1 MHCDSNFLP
10 FWLTLFT
17 GKKTFRVV
25 TLENFREHLTTVS
38 RTREPAA
45 GAAADEQAASRTVP
59 ENGKQRKKKTT
70 KKVGGTG
77 RILGPLYTE
86 MGNVVTPEDAFD
98 DATAER
104 EFIARG
110 ATVYNATMLP
120 GDTVYVPVGALHGGY
135 NLPEGGIAVA
145 LTSNFLDSAHANQVL
160 DQYCLHNR
168 DAPEQSGIC
177 HQLANDPQLRRTSAA
192 VLQAHG
198 NDADGGVF
206 PYWPWYT
213 QQPGFCDKYS
223 NPAAN
228 CPAAEARCAANI
240 PTKKR
245 GKAKKSKK
253 SKKNRT
259 KRKGAKESHSAK
271 TEL

>member
-17 GKKTFRVV
+17 CKKTFRVI
-25 TLENFREHLTTVS
+25 TLTNFREHLTTVS
-38 RTREPAA
+38 RAREPAA
-45 GAAADEQAASRTVP
+45 DAAADEQVASRIVP
-59 ENGKQRKKKTT
+59 ENGKQREKTT

-110 ATVYNATMLP
+110 ATVYNTTMLP

-177 HQLANDPQLRRTSAA
+177 HQLATDPQLQRASAA
-192 VLQAHG
+192 VPQARG

-206 PYWPWYT
+206 SYWPWYT
-213 QQPGFCDKYS
+213 QQPRFCDKYS

-228 CPAAEARCAANI
+228 CPAAGARCAANI
-240 PTKKR
+240 PTKR
-245 GKAKKSKK
+245 GGTAKKSKK

-259 KRKGAKESHSAK
+259 ERKGAKESHSAK